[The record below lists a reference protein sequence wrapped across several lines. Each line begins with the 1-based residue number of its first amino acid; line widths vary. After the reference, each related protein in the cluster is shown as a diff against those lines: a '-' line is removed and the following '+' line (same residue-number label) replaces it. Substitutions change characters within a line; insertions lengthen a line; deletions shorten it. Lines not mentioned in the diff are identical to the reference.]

1 VNNPAE
7 MTQRM
12 KEGWSVF
19 IMQRRD
25 DNAFAAVE
33 TGRTFGTP

>member
-1 VNNPAE
+1 
-7 MTQRM
+7 M

-25 DNAFAAVE
+25 ENAFAAVE
-33 TGRTFGTP
+33 AGRKVGGR

>member
-1 VNNPAE
+1 